1 MILWVAA
8 LSPLVSIFHVRF
20 ARVPPLTN
28 LACGDSFCGVHRADC
43 EPSNDGSGENP
54 DLV

>member
-8 LSPLVSIFHVRF
+8 LSPLASIFHFRF

-28 LACGDSFCGVHRADC
+28 LVCGDSFCGVQRGDC
-43 EPSNDGSGENP
+43 EPSNDGSGENS